1 MTRVLSVTAVLL
13 STLVGVSNVWAGGSE
28 PEPMEPICCP
38 CFYVDWTGG
47 KTEFGG
53 RLCFELDNVPTFEG
67 GMMGMSPLPRKRLL
81 CGEFYTDPVLVQ
93 CTVIRYIVEQRVKTV
108 WWWGKQYE
116 VTYNVYI
123 PVQEQVQVEIPP
135 LEGKWCGIDP
145 CRYTTW
151 KIDYRVNGTRVY
163 GAGTTVGDNLY
174 GKIYITGLP
183 CGGIFKLNGYREE
196 CALPCEPR

>member
-1 MTRVLSVTAVLL
+1 MTRILSVAVVLV
-13 STLVGVSNVWAGGSE
+13 STFVCVGNAWAGGSP

-53 RLCFELDNVPTFEG
+53 RLCFVLDNVPTFEG
-67 GMMGMSPLPRKRLL
+67 GTMGMDRFGRKRLL

-93 CTVIRYIVEQRVKTV
+93 CTVTRIIVEKRVKTV
-108 WWWGKQYE
+108 RWWGREYE
-116 VTYNVYI
+116 VAYNVYV
-123 PVQEQVQVEIPP
+123 PVQEQVEVEIPP

-151 KIDYRVNGTRVY
+151 KIDCRTDGIRVI
-163 GAGTTVGDNLY
+163 GAGTTVGDSLY
-174 GKIYITGLP
+174 GKVKILGLP
-183 CGGIFKLNGYREE
+183 CGGIFKLEGYREDCE
-196 CALPCEPR
+196 MPCIPE